1 MSALLSS
8 GAEAS
13 LPSTFT
19 TSEAL
24 NAGMHPRE
32 LYGLRDEGIILELSR
47 GVFRR
52 ADAPA
57 ATWPDLLAI
66 QLRSPVSVV
75 CGLTAASVH
84 ELTDEMPG
92 QIQIAVPRNHRAP
105 VIRYPPTRV
114 MKFDAATFELGVT
127 TIEAAPDELV
137 RIYSPVRTVVD
148 LMRLRHRLGEAA
160 AFGALRR
167 YLGRPGAEPGELLR
181 LAAKLNVLGPTRKAV
196 DVVLAG

>member
-1 MSALLSS
+1 MHTVISN
-8 GAEAS
+8 GAETS
-13 LPSTFT
+13 LPPTFT
-19 TSEAL
+19 TRDAL

-32 LYGLRDEGIILELSR
+32 LYGLRDEGAILELSR

-66 QLRSPVSVV
+66 QLRSPISIV
-75 CGLTAASVH
+75 CGLTAAIVH
-84 ELTDEMPG
+84 ELTDEMPA

-114 MKFDAATFELGVT
+114 MKFDEATFELGIT
-127 TIEAAPDELV
+127 TIEAAPGEHV
-137 RIYSPVRTVVD
+137 RIYSPVRTVAD

-160 AFGALRR
+160 AYTALRR
-167 YLGRPGAEPGELLR
+167 YLSRRDAEPGELLR
-181 LAAKLNVLGPTRKAV
+181 LAEKLNVLGPTRKAV